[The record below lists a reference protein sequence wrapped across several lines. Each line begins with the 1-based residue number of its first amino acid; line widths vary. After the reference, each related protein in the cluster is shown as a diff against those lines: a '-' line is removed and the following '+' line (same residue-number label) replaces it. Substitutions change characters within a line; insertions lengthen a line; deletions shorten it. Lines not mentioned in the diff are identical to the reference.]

1 MKMKKFDFDQRLE
14 EIQIALANLFDS
26 PKTSTVSLLE
36 EGDTVTVHLSWVVES
51 HGDSTLDAR
60 CAATI
65 RATRAQLEGYAAL
78 DTVQR
83 RTIQQRIRQRVRTR
97 FEECEDPAKPGSAC
111 SFDVALDDAIF
122 RADKDSYFPS
132 IE

>member
-1 MKMKKFDFDQRLE
+1 MKTFDFKQRLE
-14 EIQIALANLFDS
+14 EIQIALSHLFDS

-36 EGDTVTVHLSWVVES
+36 EGDSVIVHLTWVVES
-51 HGDSTLDAR
+51 HRDSTLDAR

-65 RATRAQLEGYAAL
+65 RATRVQLESYAGL
-78 DTVQR
+78 DTAQR

-97 FEECEDPAKPGSAC
+97 FEESRDPTQPGGAC
-111 SFDVALDDAIF
+111 TFDVVLDDAIF
-122 RADKDSYFPS
+122 HADKDHYFPS

>member
-1 MKMKKFDFDQRLE
+1 MKTFDFGQRLE
-14 EIQIALANLFDS
+14 EIQMSLAHLFDS

-36 EGDTVTVHLSWVVES
+36 EGDAVIVHLSWVVDS
-51 HGDSTLDAR
+51 HRDSTLDAR

-65 RATRAQLEGYAAL
+65 HATRAQLERYAGLSTA
-78 DTVQR
+78 QR

-97 FEECEDPAKPGSAC
+97 FEACQDPAQPGGAC
-111 SFDVALDDAIF
+111 SFDVELDDAVF
-122 RADKDSYFPS
+122 HADEDDYFPS